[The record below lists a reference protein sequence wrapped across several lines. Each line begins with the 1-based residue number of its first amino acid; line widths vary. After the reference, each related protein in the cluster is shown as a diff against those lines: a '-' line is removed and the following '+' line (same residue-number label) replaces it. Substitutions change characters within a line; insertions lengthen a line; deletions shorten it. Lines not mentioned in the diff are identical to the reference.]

1 MYAGRGPLSNPS
13 KGSVV
18 RFLANENIPFSAV
31 RFLQE
36 NGKDVVWVGDV
47 LRGATDDSVLE
58 RAQAEGRVILTFD
71 RDYGELVF
79 LHGQGRTVPGVIY
92 FRFFPD
98 NPETFGRFVLHL
110 LGLSDI
116 HFERM
121 FTVVEPRGIRQRPL

>member
-1 MYAGRGPLSNPS
+1 M
-13 KGSVV
+13 
-18 RFLANENIPFSAV
+18 RFLANENIPLTVV
-31 RFLQE
+31 RFLQN

-47 LRGATDDSVLE
+47 SRGATDDSVLG
-58 RAQAEGRVILTFD
+58 RAETEGRVILTFD

-79 LHGQGRTVPGVIY
+79 LHGKGRKVPGVIY

-116 HFERM
+116 HFEGM
-121 FTVVEPRGIRQRPL
+121 FTVVDPRGIRQRPL